1 MLKIG
6 LNPSRI
12 KYSART
18 WKCKRQRDN
27 IDVAL
32 VVDVA
37 SPQESGARIGVEF
50 EDSAALA
57 EWNALHNGDSAD
69 GIARAESELP
79 NSSWLGC
86 GPGHEA
92 SLCPCPYHISSP

>member
-1 MLKIG
+1 MREWL
-6 LNPSRI
+6 
-12 KYSART
+12 
-18 WKCKRQRDN
+18 
-27 IDVAL
+27 
-32 VVDVA
+32 
-37 SPQESGARIGVEF
+37 GVEF

-79 NSSWLGC
+79 NSSWPGR

-92 SLCPCPYHISSP
+92 HLCPRPRHNPTSLTEISSSSRTRFNFPIMRHKMGHVEI